1 VPEIL
6 CPKCAHPLTLNTDS
20 GMFRC
25 ANCGFKRPETL
36 DEASARLR
44 ANATNAAPAVILT
57 HRGSIDLRARSL
69 FDSGHDALRRGDA
82 SAALH
87 AFQQAADLQ
96 PDFADAH
103 LWIAKTSPDERTQRD
118 HLGDILAHDPGHLE
132 ALRLLMVLN
141 GELTPA
147 EAALSQHEAAPV
159 LKRADVPVKASITTL
174 LCPVCG
180 GDLTVDEA
188 HGHVVCRFCGHTQP
202 LSGGH
207 ASSGADLLGAALLKR
222 RAQPMR
228 WIVGTRVL
236 HCSQCGA
243 ERTIPA
249 GRLSTVCPFCASTQ
263 VIQQDALNSVEQPDG
278 LVPFAISEDAAQ
290 DAIRERLK
298 GVGERLAGLFD
309 DNRVKQASMEG
320 VYLPFWTFDA
330 LAEVSRTTIDRRT
343 PTSREQARNIK
354 PYENTK
360 FRDGL
365 NGITIAAVKSP
376 PETLTEG
383 LGAFDVSG
391 AQAYEPKLLAKYP
404 AALYDVEFDAASL
417 VARSRVSEH
426 MRQRHGGSPAQNV
439 EVQIFASVLQMSFT
453 LLLLP
458 VWVATLY
465 ERDGDVRP
473 ALVNGQTGQVA
484 LGKAQ
489 KPAR

>member
-1 VPEIL
+1 VPEIA
-6 CPKCAHPLTLNTDS
+6 CPKCAHPLILNTSS

-25 ANCGFKRPETL
+25 ANCGYKRPETL
-36 DEASARLR
+36 DEASERLR
-44 ANATNAAPAVILT
+44 ATAALAVTLT

-69 FDSGHDALRRGDA
+69 FETGHEALHRGDTN
-82 SAALH
+82 AAIR
-87 AFQQAADLQ
+87 AFQQAVDQQ

-103 LWIAKTSPDERTQRD
+103 LWIAKSSPDERVQRD

-141 GELTPA
+141 GEMTSEEA
-147 EAALSQHEAAPV
+147 ERSTHDAAPI
-159 LKRADVPVKASITTL
+159 LTRAASPVAATVDTL

-188 HGHVVCRFCGHTQP
+188 NGRVVCRFCGHTAP

-207 ASSGADLLGAALLKR
+207 ASSSAALLGAALLKR
-222 RAQPMR
+222 RANPAR
-228 WIVGTRVL
+228 WIVGARIL

-249 GRLSTVCPFCASTQ
+249 GRLSTVCPFCSSTQ
-263 VIQQDALNSVEQPDG
+263 VIQQDALSSIEQPDG
-278 LVPFAISEDAAQ
+278 LVPFTVSEDAAK

-309 DNRVKQASMEG
+309 NNQVKQAALEG
-320 VYLPFWTFDA
+320 IYLPFWTFDA

-343 PTSREQARNIK
+343 PTSRERAANPM
-354 PYENTK
+354 PYENIK
-360 FRDGL
+360 LRDGL
-365 NGITIAAVKSP
+365 NGVTVAAVTSP
-376 PETLTEG
+376 AAALTDG
-383 LGAFDVSG
+383 LGEFDVSG
-391 AQAYEPKLLAKYP
+391 AQAYEPKLLARYP
-404 AALYDVEFDAASL
+404 AALYDVDFDAASL
-417 VARSRVSEH
+417 VARGRVSEH
-426 MRQRHGGSPAQNV
+426 MRARHGGSPTRNV
-439 EVQIFASVLQMSFT
+439 EVQVFTSVLQMSFT

-473 ALVNGQTGQVA
+473 ALVNGQSGQVA

-489 KPAR
+489 KPG